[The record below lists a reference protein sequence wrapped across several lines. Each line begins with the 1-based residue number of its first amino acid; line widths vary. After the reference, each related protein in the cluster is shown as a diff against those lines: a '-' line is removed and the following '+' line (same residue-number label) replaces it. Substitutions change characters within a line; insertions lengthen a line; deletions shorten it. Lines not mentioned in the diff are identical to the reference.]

1 MSMIVDKRLINLSS
15 TTGIKQ
21 NGLKNSNIQYD
32 FPNLLTAQPDII
44 YAEIGVV
51 SAEIP
56 VSFYTV
62 NEFNNTLNIIWS
74 PLAPPP
80 PSANYLI
87 TIPQG
92 NYSATTFLT
101 ELVTLIYTAVGF
113 GGSLVDW
120 LSITINKSTGRLL
133 WVADMAIIGDF
144 QLIQSGSTCWYIIG
158 GGDTAVYPFTLL
170 LPSQILDHPLTLLG
184 TNKITIATDNLNTY
198 SYDSHTGG
206 FSNILASIEVDAP
219 AFGIVLYKNASITYN
234 ILRVLAIQ
242 QFSIELKDDF
252 RRYIDFNNVEW
263 TITLSLNIHR
273 HVPKLSSL
281 TFKEL
286 LEKHNTDTTPP
297 HLEEKKGD
305 IKEPDKDKKDLDML
319 TS

>member
-1 MSMIVDKRLINLSS
+1 MSMIVDKRIINLSS
-15 TTGIKQ
+15 TTGIKL
-21 NGLKNSNIQYD
+21 NGLRNSHIQYA
-32 FPNLLTAQPDII
+32 FPNLLTAEPDII

-62 NEFNNTLNIIWS
+62 NEFNNTLIIIWS
-74 PLAPPP
+74 PLTPPP
-80 PSANYLI
+80 PSASYTI

-92 NYSATTFLT
+92 NYSATSLIT
-101 ELVTLIYTAVGF
+101 ELVSLIYAAVGF

-133 WVADMAIIGDF
+133 FVVDMALIGDF
-144 QLIQSGSTCWYIIG
+144 QLIQSGSTCWYILG
-158 GGDTAVYPFTLL
+158 GGDAVSYPFTIAV
-170 LPSQILDHPLTLLG
+170 PSVSLQQPLTLLG
-184 TNKITIATDNLNTY
+184 TNKISIATDNLNTY
-198 SYDSHTGG
+198 NYDSHTDG

-234 ILRVLAIQ
+234 ILRVLSITQFTIQ
-242 QFSIELKDDF
+242 LKDDF
-252 RRYIDFNNVEW
+252 RRFIDFNNVEW

-273 HVPKLSSL
+273 HVPKLSTK
-281 TFKEL
+281 TFKDL
-286 LEKHNTDTTPP
+286 LDGHNSSVEKVI
-297 HLEEKKGD
+297 EKKED
-305 IKEPDKDKKDLDML
+305 KKEPPNKDKNELQLL